1 MRLIVI
7 GILVGLMP
15 IICADP
21 LQVDGMSEQRFTEQS
36 TEALCEL
43 MEDCGFFNSASEC
56 IESFE
61 SEPIDMCN
69 FDEAAARACI
79 QEIEDLSCDDLM
91 SGQTAL
97 LMPSCAL
104 VSGC

>member
-7 GILVGLMP
+7 GTLVSLMP

-21 LQVDGMSEQRFTEQS
+21 LQVNRMSEQRFTKQS
-36 TEALCEL
+36 TEALCGL

-61 SEPIDMCN
+61 SEPIDMCD
-69 FDEAAARACI
+69 FHEAAAKACI
-79 QEIEDLSCDDLM
+79 QEIEDLSCDELM
-91 SGQTAL
+91 SGQTARL
-97 LMPSCAL
+97 PSCAL